1 MQLHRFLFTATLTC
15 TSRVV
20 QIRDRLL
27 GRVLRT
33 RPECAGL
40 SLTPHII
47 PSGKNHLDAVFV
59 SPSNA
64 PLQTAVLICHGI
76 GEIVSQWFPI
86 QRIFAENGIAS
97 LVFDYS
103 GYGRSTGFIDWTQ
116 CEQDAVAAFEL
127 LRRLAPAIPISLL
140 GFSLGTGV
148 ASAVLSRVAANC
160 LVLCGGYSSFRS
172 AARAA
177 RIPNLISPL
186 VPPIWSA
193 AEALRDCSVP
203 ILIVQ
208 GDRDRL
214 FPLPMAHDL
223 LSCCGSH
230 ADLLVLPAQSHNDPF
245 YNPRPEYWGPIVSWL
260 LQQKSDSAL

>member
-27 GRVLRT
+27 GRVPRT
-33 RPECAGL
+33 RPDCDGIL
-40 SLTPHII
+40 VDRHTIH
-47 PSGKNHLDAVFV
+47 SGKNQLDAVFV
-59 SPSNA
+59 SPSVS
-64 PLQTAVLICHGI
+64 PPQSAVLICHGI
-76 GEIVSQWFPI
+76 GEVVSQWFPI

-97 LVFDYS
+97 LAFDYS

-116 CEQDAVAAFEL
+116 CEQDAISGFEL
-127 LRRLAPAIPISLL
+127 LRRIAPSVPISIL

-148 ASAVLSRVAANC
+148 ASAILSLVSADR

-172 AARAA
+172 AARSA
-177 RIPNLISPL
+177 RIPSFLSAL

-193 AEALRDCSVP
+193 ADALRDSSLP

-214 FPLPMAHDL
+214 FPIQIGHDL
-223 LSCCGSH
+223 LSCCGSQ
-230 ADLLVLPAQSHNDPF
+230 ADLLVLPARSHNDPF
-245 YNPRPEYWGPIVSWL
+245 YNPKPEYWGPIINWL
-260 LQQKSDSAL
+260 LQSHHSR